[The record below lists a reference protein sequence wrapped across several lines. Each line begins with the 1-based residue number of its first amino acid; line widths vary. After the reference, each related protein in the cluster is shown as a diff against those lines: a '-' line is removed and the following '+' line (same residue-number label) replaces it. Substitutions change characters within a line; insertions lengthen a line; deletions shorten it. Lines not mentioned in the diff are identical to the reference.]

1 MTRIAA
7 LLVAVLLAGF
17 GFVAT
22 ASSEDLG
29 GPDRS
34 AIQSLITGQIQAF
47 RADDGSAAWGY
58 ASPTIQGIFQTPDNF
73 MAMVKS
79 GYQPV
84 YRPRSVTF
92 GELLDGPSGPLQ
104 KVYVTGPDGQSYL
117 AVYDMQRQPDGS
129 WKINGCSLTIDNS
142 PSI

>member
-1 MTRIAA
+1 MKRIAA
-7 LLVAVLLAGF
+7 LLVALLLAGL
-17 GFVAT
+17 VT
-22 ASSEDLG
+22 APLRAESPSG
-29 GPDRS
+29 GDKS
-34 AIQSLITGQIQAF
+34 AIQSIISGQIQAF
-47 RADDGSAAWGY
+47 RADDGATAWGY
-58 ASPTIQGIFQTPDNF
+58 ASPTIQGAFPTPDAF

-92 GELLDGPSGPLQ
+92 GETLPSGAGFIQ

-117 AVYDMQRQPDGS
+117 ALYDLQRQPDGS
-129 WKINGCSLTIDNS
+129 WKINGCQLTVDDS